1 LNFIVNT
8 ANLQKGGSIQTAV
21 SFIKNAAELSQ
32 YRFTIILGVAIEK
45 VISTKEYEDKSHLNF
60 ERINFHPTESIS
72 SYFKYIKKIK
82 KIEADNK
89 PNGFITV
96 FGPSYYK
103 PSTPHIMG
111 FANGYYLYEDSI
123 FIKEWKGKSS
133 VKYKLIKTIHKI
145 LLNREA
151 KNYWVE
157 TNDSRKRLS
166 KYLNIDIKNIIV
178 ASNNASDYFS
188 LKPFESLSLPPKTK
202 FRLLYVSS
210 YYEHKNHRIIPQVL
224 KELKSKNY
232 DVECIITLKD
242 EDYKDDLVH
251 ENIIN
256 IGPIAPRY
264 CPFLYTQSDV
274 VFVPTLLETFSAA
287 YPEALITEKPIVT
300 SDLSFA
306 RDICE
311 DAALYYKHDS
321 PKDAAEKI
329 IELIENKELY
339 QTYIKKGFERLKVFD
354 SPNQR
359 FTKIINKIIN
369 V

>member
-1 LNFIVNT
+1 LHFIINT

-32 YRFTIILGVAIEK
+32 YRFTIILGVATEK
-45 VISTKEYEDKSHLNF
+45 VISTKEYENKSHLNF

-103 PSTPHIMG
+103 PITSHIMG
-111 FANGYYLYEDSI
+111 FANGYYLYEDST
-123 FIKEWKGKSS
+123 FIKAWEGKSNI
-133 VKYKLIKTIHKI
+133 KYRLKKRIHKA
-145 LLNREA
+145 LLKREA
-151 KNYWVE
+151 RYYWVE

-166 KYLNIDIKNIIV
+166 KYLNSDIENIIV
-178 ASNNASDYFS
+178 ASNNANDYFS
-188 LKPFESLSLPPKTK
+188 LKPFEKLSIPPKNR
-202 FRLLYVSS
+202 FRLLYISS
-210 YYEHKNHRIIPQVL
+210 FYEHKNHKIIPQVL
-224 KELKSKNY
+224 DELKSKNY
-232 DVECIITLKD
+232 EVECIITLKA
-242 EDYKDDLVH
+242 EDYKGDVIH

-256 IGPIAPRY
+256 IGPVSPQY
-264 CPFLYTQSDV
+264 CPYLYAQSDV
-274 VFVPTLLETFSAA
+274 VFVPTLLETFSAV
-287 YPEALITEKPIVT
+287 YPEAMITNKPIVT

-311 DAALYYKHDS
+311 DAALYYKHYS
-321 PKDAAEKI
+321 PKDAADKI
-329 IELIENKELY
+329 ITLIENKELCHSL
-339 QTYIKKGFERLKVFD
+339 IKKGSDRLKVFD
-354 SPNQR
+354 SPKER